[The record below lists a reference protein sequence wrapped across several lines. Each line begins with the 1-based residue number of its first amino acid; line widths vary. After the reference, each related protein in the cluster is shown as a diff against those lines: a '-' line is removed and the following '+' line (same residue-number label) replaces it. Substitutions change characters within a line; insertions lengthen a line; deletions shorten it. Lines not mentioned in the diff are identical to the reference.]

1 MERIL
6 IVDDDTYICKLLDNY
21 LNKHGY
27 HAESVYTGSSAME
40 KIRQKDYDLILCD
53 YRLPDRDGFD
63 ILRQAKSKDPTLPVV
78 IMTAYKDLATAVRL
92 IKAGAYD
99 YLTKPLIPEE
109 VLELIREAIS
119 KEKVQDSSFSF
130 EKDFITGKSRK
141 FRDIIEHIRIVS
153 PVDMTVV
160 IEGETGSGKEYV
172 ARAIHFNSKRRK
184 GPFIAV
190 DCGALPK
197 GLVNS
202 ELFGHIKGSFTGA
215 TYDKKGLFEQANGG
229 TLFLDE
235 ISNLDAENQMKLLRV
250 LQEKT
255 ITRTGDT
262 KSIKV
267 DVRLVVASN
276 EDLMEEVKNNHIRED
291 LYHRLNEFKIIVPP
305 LREREEDVLV
315 FAEAFIERASR
326 RFEKHVSGYDEE
338 VKQILLNYQWP
349 GNIRELKNVITR
361 SVLLAGSDHL
371 SLQDIPEEIKT
382 RQTMF
387 RNTRT
392 AIPEDKLDV
401 KLKDAAGKAEKEAI
415 IQALIKSNYNK
426 SKAARLLKIDRKT
439 LYNKIKQ
446 FNTPGGLKRS
456 SPRV

>member
-63 ILRQAKSKDPTLPVV
+63 ILRQAKSKDPTMPVV

-130 EKDFITGKSRK
+130 EKDFITGKSKK

-371 SLQDIPEEIKT
+371 TLQDIPEEIKT

-387 RNTRT
+387 QNTRT

-446 FNTPGGLKRS
+446 FNISLIES
-456 SPRV
+456 

>member
-1 MERIL
+1 MDRIL
-6 IVDDDTYICKLLDNY
+6 IIDDDTYICKLLENY
-21 LNKHGY
+21 LNKNGF
-27 HAESVYTGSSAME
+27 HAEAVYTGSSAINSI
-40 KIRQKDYDLILCD
+40 KQKDYNLILCD

-63 ILRQAKSKDPTLPVV
+63 ILQQAKGKDPTLPVV
-78 IMTAYKDLATAVRL
+78 IMTAYKDLGTAVRL

-99 YLTKPLIPEE
+99 YITKPLIPEE
-109 VLELIREAIS
+109 VVELIREAIS
-119 KEKVQDSSFSF
+119 KEKIQDSSFSF
-130 EKDFITGKSRK
+130 EKDFITGKSKK
-141 FRDIIEHIRIVS
+141 FLDIIEHIRIVS

-172 ARAIHFNSKRRK
+172 ARAIHFNSERRK

-215 TYDKKGLFEQANGG
+215 TYDKKGLFEQASGG

-255 ITRTGDT
+255 ITRIGDT
-262 KSIKV
+262 KAIKV

-276 EDLMEEVKNNHIRED
+276 EDLMKEVERNNIRED
-291 LYHRLNEFKIIVPP
+291 LYHRLNEFKIVVPP

-315 FAEAFIERASR
+315 FADAFIERASR
-326 RFEKHVSGYDEE
+326 RFAKEVSGYEDE
-338 VKQILLNYQWP
+338 VRQILLNYQWP
-349 GNIRELKNVITR
+349 GNIRELKNVMTR
-361 SVLLAGSDHL
+361 SVLLAGSPRL
-371 SLQDIPEEIKT
+371 TLQDIPDEIKT
-382 RQTMF
+382 KQ
-387 RNTRT
+387 
-392 AIPEDKLDV
+392 ALYQHGQPLISQDKLDL

-446 FNTPGGLKRS
+446 FNISLIEN
-456 SPRV
+456 

>member
-6 IVDDDTYICKLLDNY
+6 IIDDDTYICKLLDNY
-21 LNKHGY
+21 LNKNGY
-27 HAESVYTGSSAME
+27 HVESTYTGSSAIE
-40 KIRQKDYDLILCD
+40 RIKQKEFDLILCD
-53 YRLPDRDGFD
+53 FRLPDRDGFD
-63 ILRQAKSKDPTLPVV
+63 ILRQVKSKDPALPVV
-78 IMTAYKDLATAVRL
+78 IMTAYKDLGTAVRL

-99 YLTKPLIPEE
+99 YITKPLIPEE
-109 VLELIREAIS
+109 VLELIREAIN
-119 KEKVQDSSFSF
+119 KEKEQDSSFSF
-130 EKDFITGKSRK
+130 EKDFIRGNSKI
-141 FRDIIEHIRIVS
+141 FRDIIEHVRIVS

-172 ARAIHFNSKRRK
+172 ARAIHFNSERRK

-215 TYDKKGLFEQANGG
+215 TYDKKGLFEQASGG

-255 ITRTGDT
+255 ITRVGDT
-262 KSIKV
+262 KAIKV

-276 EDLMEEVKNNHIRED
+276 EDLMEEVERNNIRED
-291 LYHRLNEFKIIVPP
+291 LYHRLNEFKIVVPP
-305 LREREEDVLV
+305 LRDREEDVLV
-315 FAEAFIERASR
+315 FADAFIERASR
-326 RFEKHVSGYDEE
+326 RFSKEVKGYDDEL
-338 VKQILLNYQWP
+338 KQILLKYHWP

-361 SVLLAGSDHL
+361 SVLLARKSRL
-371 SLQDIPEEIKT
+371 TMQDIPEEIKAK
-382 RQTMF
+382 QALLQ
-387 RNTRT
+387 NSQ
-392 AIPEDKLDV
+392 AEIPGNKLDI

-446 FNTPGGLKRS
+446 FNISLIEN
-456 SPRV
+456 

>member
-1 MERIL
+1 MERVLVI
-6 IVDDDTYICKLLDNY
+6 DDDTYICKLLDNY
-21 LNKHGY
+21 LHKNGY
-27 HAESVYTGSSAME
+27 HAESAFTGSSAID
-40 KIRQKDYDLILCD
+40 KIKQGEYDLILCD
-53 YRLPDRDGFD
+53 FRLPDRDGFD
-63 ILRQAKSKDPTLPVV
+63 ILRQAKSKDPGLPVV
-78 IMTAYKDLATAVRL
+78 IMTAYKDLGTAVKL

-99 YLTKPLIPEE
+99 YITKPLIPEE
-109 VLELIREAIS
+109 VLELIREAIT
-119 KEKVQDSSFSF
+119 KEREQDTSFSF
-130 EKDFITGKSRK
+130 EKDFITGKSKK
-141 FRDIIEHIRIVS
+141 FRDILEYVRIVS

-160 IEGETGSGKEYV
+160 IEGETGSGKEFV

-184 GPFIAV
+184 GSFIAV

-215 TYDKKGLFEQANGG
+215 TYDKKGLFEQASGG

-255 ITRTGDT
+255 ITRIGDT
-262 KSIKV
+262 KAIKV

-276 EDLMEEVKNNHIRED
+276 EDLMKEVENNNIRED
-291 LYHRLNEFKIIVPP
+291 LYHRLNEFKIVVPP
-305 LREREEDVLV
+305 LRERGEDVLV

-326 RFEKHVSGYDEE
+326 RFSKDVSGHDDE
-338 VKQILLNYQWP
+338 VKQILLNYHWP
-349 GNIRELKNVITR
+349 GNIRELKNMITR
-361 SVLLAGSDHL
+361 SVLLAGSSRL
-371 SLQDIPEEIKT
+371 TMQDIPEEIKT
-382 RQTMF
+382 KQAIFQNRQSD
-387 RNTRT
+387 
-392 AIPEDKLDV
+392 IPEDILEV

-415 IQALIKSNYNK
+415 IQALIKANYNK

-446 FNTPGGLKRS
+446 FNISLIEN
-456 SPRV
+456 